1 MVTFNR
7 KQPQL
12 NLKYYDF
19 LNRESLVDATIIAG
33 GHVIQAHKVILAAA
47 STYFEEIFALI
58 PDKHPAI
65 VLSDVTE
72 SQLKSLM
79 QYIYCGKVDV
89 KDTDI
94 APFKKILT
102 TLKIEINIE
111 DTRQHPKTSATV
123 TATVTSNP
131 KRHDSYNEIQIK
143 EEKVDDDENCIQ
155 VFQDSEFMDCSTD
168 YQQPELESPKQSS
181 FRQRFSLPQL
191 QQIKSQK
198 SPRIARV
205 SAGQEMSR
213 HRTKLDNVV
222 RSKEHRR
229 FMDLNPLDCPF
240 CMKTSSTNK
249 HRNEHVKY
257 CTMNPDRIVS
267 KCYYCD
273 KNFCDPYYV
282 RKHMKTIHADK
293 EDLEE
298 VLRKKN

>member
-7 KQPQL
+7 KQPTL
-12 NLKYYDF
+12 NLKYYEF

-79 QYIYCGKVDV
+79 QYIYCGKVDI
-89 KDTDI
+89 KDNDI
-94 APFKKILT
+94 APFKKILN

-111 DTRQHPKTSATV
+111 DTRPHLKPA
-123 TATVTSNP
+123 TATITSN
-131 KRHDSYNEIQIK
+131 RRRADSFSEIQIK
-143 EEKVDDDENCIQ
+143 EEKIDDDENCVQ
-155 VFQDSEFMDCSTD
+155 LLQDSEFMNCSTD
-168 YQQPELESPKQSS
+168 YEQPDIEPPTQPAI
-181 FRQRFSLPQL
+181 RPRFSLPQL
-191 QQIKSQK
+191 HHFKAQK
-198 SPRIARV
+198 SPRITRV
-205 SAGQEMSR
+205 SSGIEISR

-229 FMDLNPLDCPF
+229 FMELNPVDCPF
-240 CMKTSSTNK
+240 CMKNSSTNK

-298 VLRKKN
+298 VLKRKN